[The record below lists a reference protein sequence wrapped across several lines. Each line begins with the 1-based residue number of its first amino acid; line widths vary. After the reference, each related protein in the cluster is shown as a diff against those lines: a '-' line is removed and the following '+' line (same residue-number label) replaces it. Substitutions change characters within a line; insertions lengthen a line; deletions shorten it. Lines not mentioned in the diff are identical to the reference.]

1 MLPCYRRPV
10 ILVVT
15 NIKGGVGKTTAAMH
29 LAAAVNS
36 TAPVVVIDADAQGSA
51 IRWAAA
57 AKQAGEPLPFDVES
71 LATRQLA
78 LKLDDLAAGR
88 HVIIDTGPGDAS
100 IITAAIDVAD
110 AVVIPANA
118 SEDDVEQARVTVKQC
133 TALEI
138 PCGVLLSRVRV
149 AESLPTF
156 WRDTL
161 RAEGVRVFD
170 TWVPEL
176 VRLRAFGAGITDPA
190 PFDQLLTEILA
201 ITPETV

>member
-1 MLPCYRRPV
+1 M

-15 NIKGGVGKTTAAMH
+15 NIKGGVAKTTTAMH
-29 LAAAVNS
+29 LAAAMH
-36 TAPVVVIDADAQGSA
+36 TTGRPVVVIDADAQGSA

-57 AKQAGEPLPFDVES
+57 AKQADEPLPFPVES

-78 LKLDDLAAGR
+78 LKLDDLTAGR
-88 HVIIDTGPGDAS
+88 HAVIDTGPGDAS

-110 AVVIPANA
+110 AVIIPANA
-118 SEDDVEQARVTVKQC
+118 SEDDIEQARVTVKQC

-149 AESLPTF
+149 AESLPGF

-176 VRLRAFGAGITDPA
+176 VRLRAFGAGITDPS
-190 PFDQLLTEILA
+190 PFDLLLA
-201 ITPETV
+201 EVLAMAPEAV